1 MKVFHGIESVS
12 GLRKPVVAIG
22 SFDGVHLGHVR
33 ILQHLHDTAKTLDGE
48 SVVITFDP
56 HPQVALHPG
65 NGFFVINTLEEN
77 IRHIEAQGIDA
88 VVIIPF
94 TKAFSQLSYA
104 EFLETVIVGKLKA
117 SALVMG
123 PDHTLGHNREGNH
136 SCIEQLCSQNNVQV
150 VMLPELLLH
159 EVGVRST
166 KIRNAISEKRWQ
178 DVDEMLGYHY
188 EASTL

>member
-1 MKVFHGIESVS
+1 MKVFHGIEAVN
-12 GLRKPVVAIG
+12 GLKKPVVAIG

-33 ILQHLHDTAKTLDGE
+33 ILQHLCNTAKALDGE

-77 IRHIEAQGIDA
+77 LRHMESLGLDA

-94 TKAFSQLSYA
+94 TKAFSQLSYS
-104 EFLETVIVGKLKA
+104 EFLGEMIIGKLKA

-123 PDHTLGHNREGNH
+123 PDHALGHNREGNH
-136 SCIEQLCSQNNVQV
+136 SCIEKLCSQNDVQV

-166 KIRNAISEKRWQ
+166 KIRAAIAEQRWD

-188 EASTL
+188 LPAK